1 MSDDNGDSSSSGDG
15 DSPRANRKAQVA
27 DTPDSD
33 PRGGSGGSDGGGDG
47 GSSSGD
53 GGDE

>member
-1 MSDDNGDSSSSGDG
+1 MSDDNGDSSSS
-15 DSPRANRKAQVA
+15 DSGKKPTSNRKAQVA

-33 PRGGSGGSDGGGDG
+33 PRGGSDGGNDG

>member
-15 DSPRANRKAQVA
+15 SNQRANRKAQVA

-33 PRGGSGGSDGGGDG
+33 PRGGSSGSEGGGDG
-47 GSSSGD
+47 GSSSEG
-53 GGDE
+53 GGDD

>member
-15 DSPRANRKAQVA
+15 KNPRANRKAQVA

-33 PRGGSGGSDGGGDG
+33 PRGGNSGSDSGSDGGSD
-47 GSSSGD
+47 SG

>member
-15 DSPRANRKAQVA
+15 ESPRANRKAQVA

-33 PRGGSGGSDGGGDG
+33 PRGGNDGGGDG